1 MAQSLQFVISPQK
14 QGFCV
19 RKQQILFDN
28 LLHNGGNLEQRD
40 SKMVSKRSLLFTKC
54 QQISFLTYKM
64 KEK

>member
-19 RKQQILFDN
+19 RKQRLLFDN
-28 LLHNGGNLEQRD
+28 LLHNSGNLKQRD
-40 SKMVSKRSLLFTKC
+40 SKMASKRLILFTKC
-54 QQISFLTYKM
+54 QQMLFLTYKM